1 MTKLSRESETV
12 TSRQMNMSDSTS
24 TTFAQIERRALHP
37 DPGTAELARMCRRRG
52 DAVRRRH
59 TAIATNVPNW
69 SSYRSWAYQAR
80 GSWEK
85 ETS

>member
-1 MTKLSRESETV
+1 
-12 TSRQMNMSDSTS
+12 MSDSTLAP
-24 TTFAQIERRALHP
+24 FAQIERRALNP
-37 DPGTAELARMCRRRG
+37 DPSSAELGRMCRRRG

-69 SSYRSWAYQAR
+69 NTYRSWAYQAR
-80 GSWEK
+80 GTWEK

>member
-1 MTKLSRESETV
+1 
-12 TSRQMNMSDSTS
+12 MSDSTL
-24 TTFAQIERRALHP
+24 THFAQVERRALHP
-37 DPGTAELARMCRRRG
+37 DPSTADLGRMCRRRG

-69 SSYRSWAYQAR
+69 SKLSQLGIRSSR
-80 GSWEK
+80 TWEK

>member
-1 MTKLSRESETV
+1 
-12 TSRQMNMSDSTS
+12 
-24 TTFAQIERRALHP
+24 
-37 DPGTAELARMCRRRG
+37 MCRRRG

-59 TAIATNVPNW
+59 TAIANNVPNW

-80 GSWEK
+80 GTWEK